1 MPIANPTLWF
11 CWLCGGELML
21 CVLCAVHIVDHGSV
35 HNGRR
40 WLIASR
46 RCQDHWA
53 RVSSPA
59 CSGSNTFSN
68 LSSIFGGSDDFLLA
82 SVGLAR
88 TMNHLPSVFI
98 ITEDALPWSWGTSP
112 SESPFTRSHFPVK
125 LHVTAV
131 RFGPIGR
138 SPTWGRYG
146 LFNITTHVFFLWQGL
161 LAQLNSKLG
170 RLHSE
175 VFLKKSFHS
184 EVFLKK

>member
-21 CVLCAVHIVDHGSV
+21 CVLCAVHIVDHGSL

-98 ITEDALPWSWGTSP
+98 IPEDALPGSWGTSP
-112 SESPFTRSHFPVK
+112 SVSPLHCCSIWADRSLTYLGSIWAIQHHDACFFSLARP
-125 LHVTAV
+125 
-131 RFGPIGR
+131 FGP
-138 SPTWGRYG
+138 T
-146 LFNITTHVFFLWQGL
+146 
-161 LAQLNSKLG
+161 K
-170 RLHSE
+170 
-175 VFLKKSFHS
+175 
-184 EVFLKK
+184 